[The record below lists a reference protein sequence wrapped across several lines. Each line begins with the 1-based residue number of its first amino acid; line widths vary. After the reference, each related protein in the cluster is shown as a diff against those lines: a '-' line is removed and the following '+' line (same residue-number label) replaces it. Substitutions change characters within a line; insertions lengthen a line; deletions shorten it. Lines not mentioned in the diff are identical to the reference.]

1 VASASKGRGLF
12 RRRPHPPQTFSVSSP
27 GRGEGPWALTSSA
40 ARLDV
45 ADKREAKVQRMLRQG
60 WQSDAWSY
68 RDQIGELRYAVQF
81 LANCTA
87 RMRLYPACYPLGGEA
102 DAPVKLEDL
111 EGVPP
116 ALSAYA
122 AQAMADLG
130 NGRMA
135 ISGML
140 HGASS
145 NKSIAGEYYLLGRTD
160 PQTGEQRFS
169 IRSVDELVVYNDQWH
184 LREIPDDR
192 QNGVIPWQPLDAELT
207 VISRIWTPHPRF
219 QLMADSPLRAML
231 DDCESLMILRRMI
244 RATGRSRLAS
254 RGLLLVP
261 EELSLNVPLEDND
274 DEQAEPFMAALT
286 SAMMAPIV
294 SEGTAD
300 GVVPIVIRGPAAEL
314 DKLRLVDLATKFDD
328 QASKTR
334 EELIGIIATSFDL
347 PKEIISG
354 IADLNHWSAW
364 QVDDNTFRH
373 HVEPHV
379 IGVCDDLSGAYLRP
393 YLLANGIPAEWVAR
407 MVFWYDPV
415 ELVSHPDKTADAQQL
430 HDRLVI
436 SDKALRDSAGFTE
449 TEAPTKAEIQVR
461 MLEKMRMWPPN
472 LVMAFLHQW
481 DPTIIAPPI
490 TVSGTVP
497 GIKPGGVDTGTD
509 PGESGAPI
517 VPGRPSPAGGTP
529 SASTP
534 ATPAPGVADKPG
546 PPPAERPLPTPI
558 TAGAQGQAS
567 TGVMIALYPDPTLA
581 TKLALAG
588 GEPPDELHITLAFLG
603 DESDL
608 KDPAGLQAAVQ
619 AWAKTTPALA
629 GEISGPGLFT
639 AGPDPVTYLSIDLPS
654 LPDARQRLV
663 DALAAAGAEPSQEH
677 GFTPH
682 MTLDYTDRLSE
693 VSADLGGTAVTF
705 ASVACVVG
713 AQRTDYPLTGDPTP
727 ITAAASKRAT
737 TARLSRKLA
746 TIDQTL
752 RARLQTAANA
762 AVLRQLER
770 AGARLRT
777 KVAKDETL
785 RTKIA
790 HRANERVPAL
800 LGRDV
805 VTAAGLSPA
814 ELVGS
819 DWSGLRAQFYDW
831 TAAAQG
837 QALQTALRIGQLD
850 ADSDAAAR
858 AQAAMASGRDGA
870 WDLLSQAL
878 SSLGQHLLYNPD
890 PNAGPGDWADLN
902 PDTLV
907 PAGTIRAAL
916 GVAGG
921 ASAATL
927 TPDVA
932 GAVTFTDAVG
942 QIGTGST
949 IAELITA
956 GGGQREG
963 YEWVYGPALNGFPP
977 HEDLDGVQFESFD
990 DDALA
995 NPGDFPA
1002 NQYFLPGDHDGCVC
1016 DFMPI
1021 YLGPDESDG

>member
-1 VASASKGRGLF
+1 VASAAKGRGLF

-45 ADKREAKVQRMLRQG
+45 SDKREAKVQRMLRQG

-87 RMRLYPACYPLGGEA
+87 RMRLYAACYPLGGEA
-102 DAPVKLEDL
+102 DAPVKLEHL

-130 NGRMA
+130 GGRMA

-140 HGASS
+140 HGAST

-160 PQTGEQRFS
+160 PQSAEQRFS

-497 GIKPGGVDTGTD
+497 GIKLGGVDTGTD
-509 PGESGAPI
+509 SGESGAPI
-517 VPGRPSPAGGTP
+517 VPGPPSPAGGTP

-558 TAGAQGQAS
+558 TA
-567 TGVMIALYPDPTLA
+567 
-581 TKLALAG
+581 
-588 GEPPDELHITLAFLG
+588 
-603 DESDL
+603 
-608 KDPAGLQAAVQ
+608 
-619 AWAKTTPALA
+619 
-629 GEISGPGLFT
+629 
-639 AGPDPVTYLSIDLPS
+639 
-654 LPDARQRLV
+654 
-663 DALAAAGAEPSQEH
+663 AGAPQA
-677 GFTPH
+677 
-682 MTLDYTDRLSE
+682 R
-693 VSADLGGTAVTF
+693 
-705 ASVACVVG
+705 
-713 AQRTDYPLTGDPTP
+713 
-727 ITAAASKRAT
+727 
-737 TARLSRKLA
+737 RLSRKLA
-746 TIDQTL
+746 MIDQTL

-800 LGRDV
+800 LGPDV

-819 DWSGLRAQFYDW
+819 EWSGLRAQFYDW
-831 TAAAQG
+831 TAAAQA

-858 AQAAMASGRDGA
+858 AQAAMASGRDAA

-927 TPDVA
+927 TPDVT

-963 YEWVYGPALNGFPP
+963 YEWVYGPALNGFRP

-1002 NQYFLPGDHDGCVC
+1002 NQYFVPGDHDGCVC

-1021 YLGPDESDG
+1021 FLGPDETESDG